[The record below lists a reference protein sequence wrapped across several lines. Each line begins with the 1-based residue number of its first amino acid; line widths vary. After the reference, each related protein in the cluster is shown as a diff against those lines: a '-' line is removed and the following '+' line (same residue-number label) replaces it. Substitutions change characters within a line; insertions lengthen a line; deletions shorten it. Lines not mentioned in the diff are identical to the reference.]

1 MDKEKLFSEYEYLAK
16 KYASKVYEFE
26 NLGFEYQDVLQEFRI
41 KIWTAIQA
49 YEKRLEAYEQG
60 VAPKPIPIKFYLE
73 SACANKVRDFIKY
86 INEAGYTSSIEDMNF
101 DYGVL
106 DETEINPS
114 VNRFILNGVD
124 LLEGLEGSERAIFSL
139 FLKGYQKKVFGKVK
153 SNVNAAK
160 VIKQQR
166 EKLIKKYGRE
176 FNEVRVYVSYY
187 SNED

>member
-60 VAPKPIPIKFYLE
+60 IAPKPIPIKFYLE

-86 INEAGYTSSIEDMNF
+86 INQTPYASSMDEIEF
-101 DYGVL
+101 DYGVSE
-106 DETEINPS
+106 ETDINPS
-114 VNRFILNGVD
+114 TNRFIINGVD
-124 LLEGLEGSERAIFSL
+124 LLEGLCGKERIVFSL
-139 FLKGYQKKVFGKVK
+139 FLRGCKKNIYSKVYKGDAV
-153 SNVNAAK
+153 K
-160 VIKQQR
+160 VINKQR
-166 EKLIKKYGRE
+166 KKLISAYGDDLVEKRDI
-176 FNEVRVYVSYY
+176 YVVCRFD
-187 SNED
+187 ND